1 MPAFTIYFNGC
12 DRMPELLEQR
22 ANEIGIAVE
31 QLVERFINKV
41 AF

>member
-22 ANEIGIAVE
+22 ASEIGIAVE

>member
-1 MPAFTIYFNGC
+1 MPAFTIQLNER
-12 DRMPELLEQR
+12 DTMPELLEQR